1 MSRPRYVLT
10 AARTAESGGRW
21 WAEIEVNGRVF
32 AAVGATIGFADMPS
46 YLNDL
51 QIPRGLLKGRNVR

>member
-1 MSRPRYVLT
+1 MSSPRYVLT

-32 AAVGATIGFADMPS
+32 AAVGATLRDVAAALRAKVEASGGNV
-46 YLNDL
+46 LDL
-51 QIPRGLLKGRNVR
+51 GACS